1 MKTASYLSARTGE
14 ERERALVASIPSG
27 DKGFLRSLMIWIR
40 LARIP
45 FLTGTIVPVTL
56 GAVVAWV
63 SVRAFNPVLFILT
76 LFGAMCL
83 HLGTNIFNDYFDFQ
97 SGCDA
102 INVEGLSP
110 ISGGSRVLLEN
121 LIKPKSAYFVALSFF
136 GIASIIGIAL
146 SVVAGWGVLLL
157 GVVGLISGYFYVSQ
171 LATRGV
177 GELIV
182 GLNFGPLMVL
192 GSSYVQ
198 TQRFAP
204 DAIIASLPVGLLITA
219 ILWIN
224 EIPDYA
230 ADKAVG
236 KKTLVVR
243 TGRKRAAD
251 LFAIIVVAAYAWVV
265 AMVILKQMPLGSLTV
280 LATLPLAMKAVS
292 VARRHYE
299 KSHDV
304 IVANLL
310 TIRVHLLFG
319 ALMISG
325 YLLHYVWP
333 FFV

>member
-1 MKTASYLSARTGE
+1 LNSTEGPEFT
-14 ERERALVASIPSG
+14 
-27 DKGFLRSLMIWIR
+27 RSLKTWLR

-45 FLTGTIVPVTL
+45 FLTGTIVPVAL
-56 GAVVAWV
+56 GAVVAWF
-63 SVRAFNPVLFILT
+63 SARAFNPVFFILT
-76 LFGAMCL
+76 LLGAMCL
-83 HLGTNIFNDYFDFQ
+83 HLGTNIINDYFDFK

-102 INVEGLSP
+102 INVEGISP

-146 SVVAGWGVLLL
+146 SVVTGWGVLLL
-157 GVVGLISGYFYVSQ
+157 GIVGIISGYFYVSQ

-198 TQRFAP
+198 TQRFTF
-204 DAIIASLPVGLLITA
+204 DALIASIPVGLLITA

-224 EIPDYA
+224 ELPDYT

-243 TGRKRAAD
+243 VGRKRAAD
-251 LFAIIVVAAYAWVV
+251 FYAAIVAAAYIWTAV
-265 AMVILKQMPLGSLTV
+265 MIGLRQIPLSSVIV
-280 LATLPLAMKAVS
+280 LATLPLAIKAIS
-292 VARRHYE
+292 VARGHYDD
-299 KSHDV
+299 SHAM
-304 IVANLL
+304 IAANLA
-310 TIRVHLLFG
+310 TIQIHLSFG
-319 ALMISG
+319 ALLIVG
-325 YLLHYVWP
+325 YILQYLWSLSR
-333 FFV
+333 